1 MPSTV
6 GKSYIKEEPQQ
17 VETFVPPKEPPAV
30 GKTIIENFDDQSNY
44 QSPRIYVDSNPL
56 PQQYQPV
63 STMLQPQMP
72 YQPPPV
78 PPPQVIE
85 TDVVQIPATQ
95 PFSWSN
101 LPDPSQE
108 NIVDYVALSY
118 KIANTLR
125 GSDPIA
131 YKQCSNFY
139 KNDNTAYIIIII
151 FLLICCMYFYKTNNN
166 NEI

>member
-6 GKSYIKEEPQQ
+6 GKSYIEKAV
-17 VETFVPPKEPPAV
+17 VETFVPPERQPG
-30 GKTIIENFDDQSNY
+30 GKTTIIENFDDPSNY
-44 QSPRIYVDSNPL
+44 QSPRIYVDPNPL
-56 PQQYQPV
+56 PQYQPV
-63 STMLQPQMP
+63 STMLQSHMP

-78 PPPQVIE
+78 PQPQVIE
-85 TDVVQIPATQ
+85 TEVVQMPPQ
-95 PFSWSN
+95 QLGWSN
-101 LPDPSQE
+101 LPAPSQE

-139 KNDNTAYIIIII
+139 KNDNTVYIIIII